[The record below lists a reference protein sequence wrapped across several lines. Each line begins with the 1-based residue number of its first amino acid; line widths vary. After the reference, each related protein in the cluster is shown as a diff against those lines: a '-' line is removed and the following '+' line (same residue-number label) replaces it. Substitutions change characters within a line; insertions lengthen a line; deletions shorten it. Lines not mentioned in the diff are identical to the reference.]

1 MNGKVTNFTHPV
13 ETAEDASQSDFNLF
27 VSPKEA
33 RFLTGERKEKPG
45 FRGSWGFPSSLHPS
59 PTHKQAIQG
68 DSGVGPRGLGR
79 HLQTVSAAGPSG
91 EFARTP
97 RRGRPLGA
105 PRQRRRPTGSAQ
117 GRVHSAPGP
126 AAEPKAAS
134 DLAEGLA
141 PPGRRLHLPSSS
153 PGHAGLP
160 CRPPDTHRPALP
172 NLGPGPGCRGRRA
185 RLLRAVPEPLR
196 APHPRAVRLLIAR
209 LPRRGAAFSLLF
221 SSSSY
226 SRNSASS
233 PGSRPPRAPR
243 PTPLR
248 PAHLAWLGLGGGGR
262 RSSSGEPGGSA
273 HAEPGGDAPAG
284 SLRNAHVEVGGGAHA
299 SQWHSNGQGLG
310 VGMETP
316 GLGEACGRFPLAA
329 WWLLWAECFQFLVG
343 CRISY
348 SCNFG
353 IGETG
358 PSRVNYLPPW
368 SLGAAAQIP

>member
-209 LPRRGAAFSLLF
+209 LPAGEPPFL
-221 SSSSY
+221 SSSPPPPTPETRPPPQAAAPLGRPAPLLCAPPTWPDLAWEAVAAAAAAASLAEARTLSPAGTRPLGLSGTRT
-226 SRNSASS
+226 SRSAGARTLPNGILTDRVWESVWRPLAWERLAGGSHWQLGGSSGQSASS
-233 PGSRPPRAPR
+233 SWSGVESRIPVILELGKQAQVEWIIYPP
-243 PTPLR
+243 
-248 PAHLAWLGLGGGGR
+248 
-262 RSSSGEPGGSA
+262 
-273 HAEPGGDAPAG
+273 
-284 SLRNAHVEVGGGAHA
+284 EV
-299 SQWHSNGQGLG
+299 
-310 VGMETP
+310 
-316 GLGEACGRFPLAA
+316 
-329 WWLLWAECFQFLVG
+329 
-343 CRISY
+343 
-348 SCNFG
+348 
-353 IGETG
+353 
-358 PSRVNYLPPW
+358 
-368 SLGAAAQIP
+368 